1 MDFNQNYFEIF
12 GLPVDYSVDLDLLAD
27 RYIELQREVHP
38 DRFAAGTEQE
48 KRLSM
53 QWATILNT
61 ANTTLKSPLQRAIYL
76 LELKEVTIAQNPALT
91 PAFLMEQ
98 IELREELEEI
108 ESGDGDLDRLD
119 DFRRRV
125 KAVMAE
131 VEAGF
136 GRAIDADLAE
146 AEQHV
151 YELQFL
157 TKLMASA
164 DQIEEK
170 ILDN

>member
-27 RYIELQREVHP
+27 RFIEMQKEVHP

-53 QWATILNT
+53 QWATMLNT
-61 ANTTLKSPLQRAIYL
+61 ANTTLKNPLARAIYL
-76 LELKEVTIAQNPALT
+76 LELKGVEIAHNPTLT

-108 ESGDGDLDRLD
+108 ESGEGDLDRLD
-119 DFRRRV
+119 GFKRRV
-125 KAVMAE
+125 VAVMAE

-136 GRAIDADLAE
+136 GESINTNTDAAR
-146 AEQHV
+146 QHV

-157 TKLMASA
+157 TKLLMSA
-164 DQIEEK
+164 NEIEEK
-170 ILDN
+170 LLDY